1 MQQNHL
7 SRLMRMSWEIQRR
20 RKTSRSKSL
29 LAAWSI
35 YLNEDIT
42 VYHLTRKHSHE
53 RYANKVEAG
62 SLSLFNW

>member
-20 RKTSRSKSL
+20 RKTNRSKSL

-35 YLNEDIT
+35 YLDEDIT

-53 RYANKVEAG
+53 KYANKVDAG
-62 SLSLFNW
+62 HLTLFN